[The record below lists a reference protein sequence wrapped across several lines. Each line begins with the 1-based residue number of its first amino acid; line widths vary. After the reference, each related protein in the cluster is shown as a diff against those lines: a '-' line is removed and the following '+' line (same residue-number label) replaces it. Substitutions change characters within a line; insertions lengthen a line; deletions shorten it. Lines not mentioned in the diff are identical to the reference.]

1 MPADYK
7 YFDNGEE
14 RTILNVLNPVSLT
27 GVQTTS
33 GQFLVTVA
41 STTGLYPGMAVS
53 LPHIPAGAFIHAIHS
68 ATVIEIW
75 ASAWDASTGVF
86 TTSGANAAA
95 TTTDTTGNLIGTA
108 QGFNPRCLI
117 TQTYARGTWRNIH
130 NSDTNGGLH
139 TYLNTLQ
146 EFKEGHQYGLGVA
159 IIPTSGTYHSSGYL
173 VMNGHTVQLS
183 DTLAATPLKRHN
195 GEPWSFFILVS
206 TGGFQSFVPA
216 LPGRELIYSGV
227 PA

>member
-14 RTILNVLNPVSLT
+14 RTILSVLNHVHLT
-27 GVQTTS
+27 GVETTS

-41 STTGLYPGMAVS
+41 STTGLHPGMAVN

-75 ASAWDASTGVF
+75 ASAWDATNGIF

-95 TTTDTTGNLIGTA
+95 TTTDTTGNLRGTA
-108 QGFNPRCLI
+108 QGFDPRCLV
-117 TQTYARGTWRNIH
+117 TQTYARGTWRNTVRAPGFQATNWIPADGQLPFTTEPAYTVGGGGALTLTALTTRV
-130 NSDTNGGLH
+130 SDEL
-139 TYLNTLQ
+139 
-146 EFKEGHQYGLGVA
+146 K
-159 IIPTSGTYHSSGYL
+159 P
-173 VMNGHTVQLS
+173 
-183 DTLAATPLKRHN
+183 TPLKRHN

-206 TGGFQSFVPA
+206 TGGFQSLVPA

-227 PA
+227 SA